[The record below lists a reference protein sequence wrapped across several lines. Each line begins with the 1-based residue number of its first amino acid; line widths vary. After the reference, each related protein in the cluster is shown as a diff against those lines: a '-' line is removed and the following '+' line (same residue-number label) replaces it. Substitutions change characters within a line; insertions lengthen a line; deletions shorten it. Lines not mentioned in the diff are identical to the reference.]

1 MKTKV
6 FFHVNLY
13 NLSSEWLIH
22 YTLSIY
28 ILAHAGSVCNISPV
42 CSYATESRSME
53 NTSNMDNTEYGK
65 HRITRNIYGI
75 YTEYGKH
82 RIWKT
87 QSMINTEY
95 GKQIINMDSIWW
107 DNFPV
112 WFHERTIALIRDD
125 TFLFSLFTTKPRF
138 GVILY
143 SMSKRGLWSK
153 MEITILNSLILLHL
167 GAIAELAQFIINVRN
182 SNARK

>member
-107 DNFPV
+107 DNVPV